1 MTGDWGRWI
10 PGGFL
15 AAGCILTFGVNQQR
29 SIPLFRPLDSIP
41 LVLAGQPGIAGV
53 LPEDQRKAAGM
64 SSYIF
69 RYYGKATLPFEIYV
83 GYYDQ
88 QTQGKTIHSPKNC
101 LPGSGW
107 EALQQSTIPL
117 ATTQG
122 TVRVNR
128 YVLQNK
134 DQRALVLYWYQG
146 RGRITADEYRV
157 KWELLRDAALRGR
170 SEEALVRVLVHMPPG
185 TREPDASAAAEVAA
199 AALAGEV
206 AKVLP
211 SW

>member
-1 MTGDWGRWI
+1 MTRDWGSWI

-15 AAGCILTFGVNQQR
+15 AAGCVLTFGVNQQR
-29 SIPLFRPLDSIP
+29 STPLARPLDSIP
-41 LVLAGQPGIAGV
+41 LMLAGHPGVAGV
-53 LPEDQRKAAGM
+53 IGADQQQAAGM
-64 SSYIF
+64 SSYILRF
-69 RYYGKATLPFEIYV
+69 YAEATTPFEVYV
-83 GYYDQ
+83 GYYDH

-117 ATTQG
+117 ATSLGPVT
-122 TVRVNR
+122 VNR

-134 DQRALVLYWYQG
+134 DQRAVVLYWYQG
-146 RGRITADEYRV
+146 RGRIAAGEYQV

-170 SEEALVRVLVHMPPG
+170 TEEALVRVVVHMPPG
-185 TREPDASAAAEVAA
+185 TSETDASAEAELAA

-211 SW
+211 TW

>member
-1 MTGDWGRWI
+1 MPREWRSWI

-15 AAGCILTFGVNQQR
+15 AAGCVLTLGVNQQR
-29 SIPLFRPLDSIP
+29 SIPLAQPLDSIP
-41 LVLAGQPGIAGV
+41 LTLAGHLGV
-53 LPEDQRKAAGM
+53 ETEIPQDQQDAAGM
-64 SSYIF
+64 TSYIR
-69 RYYGKATLPFEIYV
+69 RYYGDAAPQFETYV
-83 GYYDQ
+83 GYYDH

-107 EALQQSTIPL
+107 DALQQTQIPL
-117 ATTQG
+117 TTALG
-122 TVRVNR
+122 TVMVNR

-146 RGRITADEYRV
+146 RGRIAAGEYQV

-170 SEEALVRVLVHMPPG
+170 TEEALVRVYVHMPPG
-185 TREPDASAAAEVAA
+185 TDEAAASATAELAA
-199 AALAGEV
+199 AALAGDV

-211 SW
+211 RW

>member
-1 MTGDWGRWI
+1 MTGDWGSWI

-29 SIPLFRPLDSIP
+29 SIPLSRPLDSIP

-53 LPEDQRKAAGM
+53 LPKDQQEAAGM

-69 RYYGKATLPFEIYV
+69 RYYGEATLPFEIYV

-117 ATTQG
+117 ATPQG
-122 TVRVNR
+122 PVSVNR

-146 RGRITADEYRV
+146 RGRITAGEYRV

-185 TREPDASAAAEVAA
+185 TREPDASAEAEVAA

-211 SW
+211 RW

>member
-1 MTGDWGRWI
+1 MMRDWGSWI

-15 AAGCILTFGVNQQR
+15 AAGCVLTFGVNQQR
-29 SIPLFRPLDSIP
+29 STPLSRPLDSIP

-53 LPEDQRKAAGM
+53 IPEDQQEAAGM

-69 RYYGKATLPFEIYV
+69 RFYGEATPPFEVYV
-83 GYYDQ
+83 GYYDH

-117 ATTQG
+117 TTTLG
-122 TVRVNR
+122 TVTVNR

-146 RGRITADEYRV
+146 RGRIAAGEYQV

-170 SEEALVRVLVHMPPG
+170 TEEALVRVVVHMPPG
-185 TREPDASAAAEVAA
+185 TSEPDASAKAELAA
-199 AALAGEV
+199 AALAGQV
-206 AKVLP
+206 AGVLP